1 MRLLALLI
9 CELLAAKNG
18 HYGGRRRIQ
27 RKNGPGKISKNF
39 AKKLIL
45 SQSGN
50 FGYKQRYFLIKHH
63 FSLVFDLIF

>member
-18 HYGGRRRIQ
+18 HFGGRRRIQ
-27 RKNGPGKISKNF
+27 RKNGPGKISKKNRKF
-39 AKKLIL
+39 AIL

-50 FGYKQRYFLIKHH
+50 FGYKQRYFLIKHQ
-63 FSLVFDLIF
+63 FF